1 MVNFNTHRIDLSRL
15 DLLHLTPDEYSEII
29 RQGNLYD
36 ESIFTAAD
44 QEEEYSR
51 YLAGA
56 NDTEGTEE
64 TEAPEET
71 NESVLEEIYNDE
83 EAKKL
88 IDLNGDGIISDEEK
102 AIFEKYIKGK
112 KDKLTVDDLK
122 KILDDIKNGKFEYN
136 PDSALSETNPF
147 SSLGDMFNNIFGGGG
162 DDSVNPGGGVDQNKT
177 HDVKTMSL
185 GQLEQEQSLRQENYS
200 KAQQALNDIYNGTD
214 EAVAAA
220 NKEYED
226 AKTAYAEKV
235 QQDNEQTKQ
244 IETQRAEKL
253 EQIETA
259 ESRKDEIS
267 ASINDT
273 EGEIASVSN
282 SISACESNISALQSA
297 MDSYD
302 SVDSEDPDAAAA
314 AEEAKAQIAEQISQE
329 EAKKT
334 ELETQK
340 GELETKL
347 GDLNQNLADQENLI
361 GDLNKEY
368 QDIEQQLFEVCSPET
383 KEALLAL
390 DSKKAAVGT
399 VKTDRINEVKKVL
412 DESKASLEEVQ
423 AAYNDRKAK
432 SDAMQYRN
440 SDPEKVV
447 EYVRELMEQ
456 HLNPSDIYNMLRS
469 CDKTYEVDYSD
480 GLKGKFILDENGE
493 KIQRDHMSVDM
504 GLYCGEFAYYAYVE
518 SMGYENMP
526 EWLQTCYYRSAYG
539 FDVAGR
545 GHEVN
550 IEDAKPGD
558 VITYDWNGDGR
569 SDHVAI
575 FAGIDKDGN
584 VISVEGNTEKGP
596 VAECRRSKYQ
606 VHGCYSV

>member
-1 MVNFNTHRIDLSRL
+1 MVSINPNIRNMSRL
-15 DLLHLTPDEYSEII
+15 DFLRLSPDEQEQII

-36 ESIFTAAD
+36 ESIFASSSN
-44 QEEEYSR
+44 QEEDYAR
-51 YLAGA
+51 YLA
-56 NDTEGTEE
+56 E
-64 TEAPEET
+64 TERTQASEEPA
-71 NESVLEEIYNDE
+71 EAGEEDFDEIYNDE

-88 IDLNGDGIISDEEK
+88 IDLNHDGIISDEEK
-102 AIFEKYIKGK
+102 AIFEKYVKGK
-112 KDKLTVDDLK
+112 KGKITANDLK
-122 KILDDIKNGKFEYN
+122 KILEDIKNGRYNYN
-136 PDSALSETNPF
+136 PEEAALSETNPF
-147 SSLGDMFNNIFGGGG
+147 AALAGFFNNIFGGSDSGWGG
-162 DDSVNPGGGVDQNKT
+162 NNGGGVDQNAT
-177 HDVKTMSL
+177 HDVKFMSL
-185 GQLEQEQSLRQENYS
+185 GQLEQEQSLRAENYS

-220 NKEYED
+220 NEEYD
-226 AKTAYAEKV
+226 KAKSDYAEKV
-235 QQDNEQTKQ
+235 KLDNEQTQQKEQ
-244 IETQRAEKL
+244 QRAEKL
-253 EQIETA
+253 EQIESA

-273 EGEIASVSN
+273 EGQITQVSN
-282 SISACESNISALQSA
+282 SISACESNIAALQSA

-302 SVDSEDPDAAAA
+302 GADSEDPEAAAA
-314 AEEAKAQIAEQISQE
+314 AEAAKAQIAEQISQE

-347 GDLNQNLADQENLI
+347 NDLNQNLSDQENLL

-368 QDIEQQLFEVCSPET
+368 QDIEQELFNVCSPET
-383 KEALLAL
+383 KAALLSL
-390 DSKKAAVGT
+390 DTKKAAVGE
-399 VKTDRINEVKKVL
+399 VKADRISAVKQTL
-412 DESKASLEEVQ
+412 AESKASLEEVNS
-423 AAYNDRKAK
+423 AYNDRKAK

-440 SDPEKVV
+440 SDPSKVV
-447 EYVRELMEQ
+447 DYVRELMEQ

-469 CDKTYEVDYSD
+469 CKDTYEVDYSN
-480 GLKGKFILDENGE
+480 GLKGQFVLDENGE

-504 GLYCGEFAYYAYVE
+504 DAYCGEFAYYAYVE
-518 SMGYENMP
+518 GMGYDNMP

-545 GHEVN
+545 GHEV
-550 IEDAKPGD
+550 DVSQAKPGD

-575 FAGIDKDGN
+575 FAGIDSQGN
-584 VISVEGNTEKGP
+584 IISVEGNTERGP
-596 VAECRRSKYQ
+596 VAQCKRTKDQ